1 MPHRR
6 GLFSTN
12 AGKILFAYKQVLR
25 GGGDARGTTIPGPIV
40 AGNLVDESTYAKFFY
55 IQAEI
60 TSVNQLLV

>member
-12 AGKILFAYKQVLR
+12 ASKILFAYKQVLR
-25 GGGDARGTTIPGPIV
+25 EGDARGTTIPGPIV
-40 AGNLVDESTYAKFFY
+40 AGNLVDESTHAKFFY